1 MKKLLIVVDMQ
12 KDFIDGALGTEEAMK
27 IVEPVAV
34 KIRQAIEQGTDI
46 VFTKD
51 THYKD
56 YLMTQE
62 GRKLPVQRAGN
73 WTPDL
78 GIWPRT
84 AGSWKSLLLAVW
96 SLQLWSKTEATRR

>member
-34 KIRQAIEQGTDI
+34 KIRQAKEQGTDI

-62 GRKLPVQRAGN
+62 GRKLPVPHCVKGTAA
-73 WTPDL
+73 WA
-78 GIWPRT
+78 WPLPKALPSFRED
-84 AGSWKSLLLAVW
+84 GWKFSQTLTY
-96 SLQLWSKTEATRR
+96 LQ